1 MRKAKQAAASLA
13 LNEVG
18 FKQFKTKQS
27 RVEVG
32 EGSSKAKVVERIKA
46 RSQEETTTR
55 WLGGQTSLQGS
66 PGQGTEHRA
75 QSSVHG
81 RSISWSKFEGLGFN
95 SVTEH
100 PSCGQVA
107 TVDEVE
113 KRSRSRFEQQLPTRK
128 YEQAIKSL
136 RRPFPRHNPVPTSW
150 NDEMPEGLFD
160 EQSSTVTAPN
170 TNLSRFEV
178 GTGDTD
184 DSGSFEDTDGT
195 SDKEM
200 GESNLEAFVGQ
211 KEDKLCGIGSSRI
224 DKTQTSS
231 RKFLEKKKYGNRK
244 LEAAAIHCEDKSKIA
259 NVRPIMKAER
269 Q

>member
-55 WLGGQTSLQGS
+55 WQGGQTSLQGS

-81 RSISWSKFEGLGFN
+81 RSISRSKFEGLGFN
-95 SVTEH
+95 SVTEY

-150 NDEMPEGLFD
+150 NDEMPKGLFD

-178 GTGDTD
+178 RTGDTD